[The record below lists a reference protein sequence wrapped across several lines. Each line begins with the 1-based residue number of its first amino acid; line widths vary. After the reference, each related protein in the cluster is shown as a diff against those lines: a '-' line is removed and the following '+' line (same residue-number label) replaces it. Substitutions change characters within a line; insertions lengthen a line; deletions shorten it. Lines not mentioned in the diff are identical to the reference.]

1 MFLLLPLLL
10 GMVAFV
16 ALVAM
21 IFLPLMN
28 QGH

>member
-1 MFLLLPLLL
+1 
-10 GMVAFV
+10 MVAFV